1 MDIHGATG
9 GLCLARAA
17 QLQAALVFG
26 FTDVVRTSG
35 SESDK
40 IEKCKILVV
49 QVEYV
54 ERVE

>member
-54 ERVE
+54 ERVD